1 MTEACLI
8 KIFRRNGRLF
18 VSPSVISAV
27 GFQSLPGVIPVDS
40 RDDLVRALE
49 AARAQ
54 IEEAWARPKEQRFPD
69 GTPFFLAAGAS
80 SWTDFV
86 RGTVSVGV
94 RYGTKDT
101 KISVQVP
108 DANNKRLEATDKT
121 AERMYPADLPLADA
135 AAEMLKLLDEVPGAP
150 G

>member
-1 MTEACLI
+1 MREACLI
-8 KIFRRNGRLF
+8 KIFRRNGELF
-18 VSPSVISAV
+18 VSPSVGSAV
-27 GFQSLPGVIPVDS
+27 GFQSLPGVIRVDH
-40 RDDLVRALE
+40 RDELIPALE

-54 IEEAWARPKEQRFPD
+54 IEEAWARPKDQRFPD

-80 SWTDFV
+80 SWEDFV

-108 DANNKRLEATDKT
+108 DPNNKRLEATDSTPEKT
-121 AERMYPADLPLADA
+121 YPPDLPLADA
-135 AAEMLKLLDEVPGAP
+135 AAEMLKLLDEVPG
-150 G
+150 